1 MYAWWRADVLLQKYV
16 QIFQQ
21 TLADDTHVKV
31 HWWNTSDDKASH
43 NGPVVQA
50 LSILIK
56 WTLTE

>member
-1 MYAWWRADVLLQKYV
+1 MLDDGQTFCSKNMYKY
-16 QIFQQ
+16 FNKL
-21 TLADDTHVKV
+21 LADDTHVKV

-56 WTLTE
+56 WKLTE